1 MQEKEKQKKR
11 NNIVIKGLEK
21 KEKSMEEVEK
31 ELMFWGKEFEIQK
44 IRKN

>member
-21 KEKSMEEVEK
+21 KEKSIEVEK
-31 ELMFWGKEFEIQK
+31 IKYRFIYTFADSV
-44 IRKN
+44 